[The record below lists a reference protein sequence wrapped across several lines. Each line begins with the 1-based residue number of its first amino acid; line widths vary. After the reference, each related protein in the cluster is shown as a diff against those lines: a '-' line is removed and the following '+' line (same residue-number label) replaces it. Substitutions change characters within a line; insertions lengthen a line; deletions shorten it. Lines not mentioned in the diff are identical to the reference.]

1 MSKTKLG
8 LVIASVVVAGQVSA
22 AFTFPLFTTSPSNTA
37 APGIEPTFTALSGA
51 PAGVYNSYSV
61 TVQWGGSVNDAWSNE
76 AIFALTDEAALTAT
90 TVFYADPGASTVSA
104 GNSSPRTLTWSGL
117 LDEVYT
123 GGDPLFFAAAQTF
136 APSSATWS
144 NVSVTLD
151 SIVIPPTLTTT
162 FSGDTTGGPTWDR
175 PFSDFSGLS
184 ALGVDVLYEVIPFF
198 VPATGVYT
206 IAEEQEFDGFLYI
219 YEDVFDSTL
228 PLVNGVIGND
238 DGPGGIGTSLV
249 STTLTAGTQYYIV
262 TTGFEDIEFG
272 LYDGTISSTAG
283 LATIGLIPEPS
294 SLSLVAAAGL
304 LAARR
309 RRAA

>member
-22 AFTFPLFTTSPSNTA
+22 AFTFPSFTTSPSNTA
-37 APGIEPTFTALSGA
+37 AAGLEPTFTALTGA
-51 PAGVYNSYSV
+51 PAGVYNAYSV
-61 TVQWGGSVNDAWSNE
+61 TVEWGGSVNDAWSNE
-76 AIFALTDEAALTAT
+76 AIFALLDSPDLVNG
-90 TVFYADPGASTVSA
+90 VFYADPGASPVSA
-104 GNSSPRTLTWSGL
+104 GNAAPRTLTWSGL
-117 LDEVYT
+117 LDVPYS
-123 GGDPLFFAAAQTF
+123 GGDPLLFAAAQVF

-228 PLVNGVIGND
+228 PLVNGVVGND